1 MTQNLTPL
9 EEADRE
15 LARAQALLADAKPD
29 AEQLPGF
36 ATEVGSLHAEL
47 GDFERSKTW
56 YTQGYAVMKP
66 RPRATWCVQQSTTL

>member
-1 MTQNLTPL
+1 M
-9 EEADRE
+9 
-15 LARAQALLADAKPD
+15 PD
-29 AEQLPGF
+29 F